1 MLTYMFYPLRR
12 YTGGC
17 SQGYIGS
24 RRVETRD
31 CGLRCGFDPLTFAYS
46 CYIIRWRPYFVAI
59 EYFCARI
66 FALPLKRVRQD
77 APLLPYAPCTA
88 SGTQVSC
95 GSRSPWRA
103 VSRATPTRA
112 VVAVS
117 VLSSGGDWKTGAA
130 ASSLAVRGFSTV
142 CGVGIETG
150 SRHVIDQR

>member
-1 MLTYMFYPLRR
+1 MFYPLRWCLTE
-12 YTGGC
+12 Y
-17 SQGYIGS
+17 SQHAIGS
-24 RRVETRD
+24 TTAVSGEYD
-31 CGLRCGFDPLTFAYS
+31 FECVFDPLTFAYS

-88 SGTQVSC
+88 ARNAGFLRF
-95 GSRSPWRA
+95 RSPWRV